1 MNKLFVKR
9 EVQILSQDL
18 FYLAMGPLGIGTVS
32 LQAKADHHRWAICSV
47 SSVMALVQ
55 FLPLEPEPLG
65 EVNNMSKAPEML
77 CSLAERWCFMKCHP
91 VKPSAEN
98 HICPSLWTFPGF
110 WFHSLKISLIC
121 LMWHTMVTLF
131 FGGAGFLIIYW
142 YIKVIDRYTR
152 DELLTHDIKCYF
164 ING

>member
-32 LQAKADHHRWAICSV
+32 LQAKAAHHRWAICSV
-47 SSVMALVQ
+47 SSAMALVQ

-77 CSLAERWCFMKCHP
+77 CSLAER
-91 VKPSAEN
+91 
-98 HICPSLWTFPGF
+98 
-110 WFHSLKISLIC
+110 
-121 LMWHTMVTLF
+121 
-131 FGGAGFLIIYW
+131 
-142 YIKVIDRYTR
+142 
-152 DELLTHDIKCYF
+152 
-164 ING
+164 